1 VNALPREPH
10 FPGRAA
16 IEGYGGGGF
25 RFAGMSHQG
34 SILALP
40 SGIWGWPP
48 TNPSEIDEL
57 NLARVFA
64 EAGGIELLFVG
75 TGRETSMLPE
85 PLQWRLRGAGLR
97 FEVLPTAAAASTYNV
112 LLSEGRRI
120 AAALIAT
127 D

>member
-1 VNALPREPH
+1 VNEPPREPH

-16 IEGYGGGGF
+16 IEGYGAGGF
-25 RFAGMSHQG
+25 RFAGMSHRG

-48 TNPSEIDEL
+48 ANPASIDEPSL
-57 NLARVFA
+57 GRVFA
-64 EAGGIELLFVG
+64 EAANIDLLFIG
-75 TGRETSMLPE
+75 TGQAFFKLPE
-85 PLQWRLRGAGLR
+85 PLHWRLRDAGLR

-112 LLSEGRRI
+112 LFAEGRRV